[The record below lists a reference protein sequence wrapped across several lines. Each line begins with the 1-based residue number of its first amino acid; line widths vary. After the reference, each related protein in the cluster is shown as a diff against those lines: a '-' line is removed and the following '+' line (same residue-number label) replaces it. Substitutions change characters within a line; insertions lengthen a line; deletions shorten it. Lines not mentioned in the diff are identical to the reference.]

1 MEITPNFKLFWYFAS
16 ERQNIFF
23 KRLGWPVTGQPGPWT
38 TDPILQ
44 KFKFTNAYRASDR
57 VSQYLI
63 RNVVYDGLENVR
75 LVEDTFFRIMLFKIF
90 NLPETWER
98 LTNRMGKIGSG
109 IQYDSRT
116 IEEADKC
123 LTECINKGIRINSNA
138 YMMTGSGSKGQPR
151 HRMYLQLLE
160 QIMKD
165 KLPLKIS
172 LCPNMETAF
181 KLIRSYRLMG
191 DFLAYQYITDINYSS
206 LTNFTEMDFTVAG
219 PGSLRGIE
227 KCFKGIDFKK
237 NPPAEVI
244 RYMAE
249 HQDDAF
255 KKFGYNFQRIG
266 DRPLQ
271 LIDIQNL
278 FCELDK
284 YTRATTKDGMVEFVE
299 EGKRIKNTFEAN
311 PKPIQYFYPPK
322 WGVNLYCENIRKEDW
337 DAMPIV

>member
-1 MEITPNFKLFWYFAS
+1 MEITPYFKLFWYFAS

-23 KRLGWPVTGQPGPWT
+23 KRLTGQPGPWT
-38 TDPILQ
+38 ADPILQ

-63 RNVVYDGLENVR
+63 RNVIYDGLENIR
-75 LVEDTFFRIMLFKIF
+75 TPEDTFFRIMLFKIF

-98 LTNRMGKIGSG
+98 ISARIAKLGVWAVTYCANTLEVVDDVLT
-109 IQYDSRT
+109 D
-116 IEEADKC
+116 
-123 LTECINKGIRINSNA
+123 CINRGIRINSNA
-138 YMMTGSGSKGQPR
+138 YMMTGSGSKGSPR

-160 QIMKD
+160 KMMMD

-172 LCPNMETAF
+172 VSPNMDTAF
-181 KLIRSYRLMG
+181 QFIRSYRLMG
-191 DFLAYQYITDINYSS
+191 DFLAYQYVTDLNYSP

-255 KKFGYNFQRIG
+255 KKFEYPFQRVG
-266 DRPLQ
+266 NRPLQ

-284 YTRATTKDGMVEFVE
+284 YTRATTKDGVVEFVE
-299 EGKRIKNTFEAN
+299 EGKRIKNTFEVN
-311 PKPIQYFYPPK
+311 PEPIQYFYPPK
-322 WGVNLYCENIRKEDW
+322 WGVDLYCEHSKGRLD
-337 DAMPIV
+337 